1 MSQTG
6 DRTIVIFPVNWGHS
20 YSARADVMIYYE
32 NRIPET
38 DAPTEIAGTWI
49 FAAIFVGLVMAGLG
63 IFN

>member
-1 MSQTG
+1 
-6 DRTIVIFPVNWGHS
+6 
-20 YSARADVMIYYE
+20 MIYYE